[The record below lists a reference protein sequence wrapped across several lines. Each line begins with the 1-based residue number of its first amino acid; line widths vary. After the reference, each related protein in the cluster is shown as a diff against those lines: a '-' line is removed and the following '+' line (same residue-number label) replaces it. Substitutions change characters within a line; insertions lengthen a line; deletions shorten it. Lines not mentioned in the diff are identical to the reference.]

1 MEWDRKKKSAELK
14 FLENLRD
21 PDILELLPQ
30 KRWNMSS
37 KPNAKSNNVELIFFF

>member
-21 PDILELLPQ
+21 PEENLNIKIGQEKNISYYYY
-30 KRWNMSS
+30 KRWIWM
-37 KPNAKSNNVELIFFF
+37 